1 MNGIIPVAR
10 QMKPKWRSIT
20 ALAAA
25 VLMPAAFIV
34 VIVTSPISEL
44 HISIQNTDD
53 YDTVHIVIYL
63 DDSARAYLYA
73 GPGGWATW
81 IFHVSPGTYDVG
93 IDFVFNYSDDN
104 GHDGIVDFVWT
115 TKVGFN
121 GMNCCWLMADKEG
134 IAYHPADFM
143 FPQTALPL
151 EQAVSEPSVIVSSAM
166 LAVLYVLL
174 LADICGYFR
183 NTEGR

>member
-1 MNGIIPVAR
+1 
-10 QMKPKWRSIT
+10 MKPKWRAIT

-25 VLMPAAFIV
+25 VLMPITFIM
-34 VIVTSPISEL
+34 VILTAPISEL

-53 YDTVHIVIYL
+53 YDTVHLVVYL

-104 GHDGIVDFVWT
+104 DHDDIVDFVWT
-115 TKVGFN
+115 TKAGFN
-121 GMNCCWLMADKEG
+121 GLNYCRLMVDKEG
-134 IAYHPADFM
+134 IAYHPADFLLSRD
-143 FPQTALPL
+143 ASPL
-151 EQAVSEPSVIVSSAM
+151 EQAISEPSVIVPSIM

-183 NTEGR
+183 NTEDR